1 MKNFNKNY
9 AKYLTLTLIL
19 CLMIFPTVGFG
30 QGSLEDALGFTETVN
45 DVPEAPI
52 SGLVALG
59 LVVGSFFGYKKIKS

>member
-1 MKNFNKNY
+1 MKNSNKNY
-9 AKYLTLTLIL
+9 AKYLTLSLIL
-19 CLMIFPTVGFG
+19 CLMLLPLTSFG

-59 LVVGSFFGYKKIKS
+59 LAVGSFFGYKKIKS